1 MLHNMAIKK
10 TSRPHSASPSG
21 HNIQDALSYHG
32 NAITILSVFVVLTSF
47 VFALWM
53 LKTYVV
59 ELQLASALDVVAG
72 KVMGQGAVG
81 QTGSS
86 NSLALVTKETAVPG
100 LFADWKA
107 CDQGSVGHCDDYL
120 LYRRIDSGG
129 KNVVF
134 ASMRRL
140 FPGGELP
147 IPNRNSHEANYL
159 VMSPPVTDGG
169 GPLRLVPLSAAYLV
183 DIFKGEVKSVTQPI
197 TVDAVYSPD
206 NLFAAYVKGQVD
218 KNGVVD
224 FRQVIVVDLLHD
236 KSKMVVT
243 AKGGNTLWD
252 GTDIPTIKS
261 VDGTSVTFDVFTKV
275 KGEIVFKETQTMKF
289 KF

>member
-1 MLHNMAIKK
+1 MTIKT
-10 TSRPHSASPSG
+10 TSRSRSTVTGG

-72 KVMGQGAVG
+72 SVAGQGAVG
-81 QTGSS
+81 QTSDTSASGFDGSES
-86 NSLALVTKETAVPG
+86 AVPG
-100 LFADWKA
+100 LFYDWKA
-107 CDQGSVGHCDDYL
+107 CDHGYVGHCDDYV
-120 LYRRIDSGG
+120 LYWKRTTGQND
-129 KNVVF
+129 VVF

-147 IPNRNSHEANYL
+147 YPNQNSHKADYL
-159 VMSPPVTDGG
+159 VMSPLDKIGLDQYQ
-169 GPLRLVPLSAAYLV
+169 PLQSDVYLV
-183 DIFKGEVKSVTQPI
+183 DILKGTVKSVTQPI
-197 TVDAVYSPD
+197 TVDAIYSPD
-206 NLFAAYVKGQVD
+206 NLFAAYVEGQMA
-218 KNGVVD
+218 KNGDED

-236 KSKMVVT
+236 KSKIVVT
-243 AKGGNTLWD
+243 AKGSNTLWD
-252 GTDIPTIKS
+252 GTKAPMVKS
-261 VDGTSVTFDVFTKV
+261 VDDTSVTFDVFTKV
-275 KGEIVFKETQTMKF
+275 NGKNVFKETQTMKF